1 MERGLKPVRWIGSS
15 RKDLKTFPDRYNAMW
30 VRLFMQLSAVWNT
43 RPSEPS
49 RVSEGALCLRSW
61 RVEPLFDEFDFSLRC
76 AAKQDYRE
84 RQN

>member
-1 MERGLKPVRWIGSS
+1 
-15 RKDLKTFPDRYNAMW
+15 
-30 VRLFMQLSAVWNT
+30 MQLSAVWNT

-76 AAKQDYRE
+76 AAEQDYRE